1 MIDWKIRDGLFD
13 KNIDVLIF
21 RMMEKFIT
29 SSLFFFLFPTFF
41 FLSIKCI
48 FCKLLSDS
56 DF

>member
-29 SSLFFFLFPTFF
+29 SSLFFFFVSYFF
-41 FLSIKCI
+41 FFSR
-48 FCKLLSDS
+48 
-56 DF
+56 

>member
-29 SSLFFFLFPTFF
+29 SSLFFFCFLLFF